1 MANLQ
6 ELISLRKGDRS
17 YERLS
22 EACGGYPG
30 GPRIH
35 QLATT
40 EIKGFPDPSTIRG
53 LAKGL
58 GVTEMTVLLAT
69 AESLGLDI
77 KMPGG
82 DGWAALLPAGTTKIP
97 AYFRDAILT
106 VVHSAIQ
113 VVEDAESRETTQPDE
128 HAPSTGEASVTPLKP
143 ADEDGE
149 RVTRAARRRAIP
161 PTDR

>member
-17 YERLS
+17 YEQLS
-22 EACGGYPG
+22 KACGGNPG

-40 EIKGFPDPSTIRG
+40 RIKGFPDPPTIRG

-58 GVTEMTVLLAT
+58 GVTEMTVVLAC
-69 AESLGLDI
+69 AESVGLDI
-77 KMPGG
+77 HMPGG

-97 AYFRDAILT
+97 GYFRDALLT

-113 VVEDAESRETTQPDE
+113 VIEDAESRVAGQSAA
-128 HAPSTGEASVTPLKP
+128 HATSTGEASVTPLP
-143 ADEDGE
+143 AAEEGE
-149 RVTRAARRRAIP
+149 RVTRAARRRQIP
-161 PTDR
+161 PSDR

>member
-17 YERLS
+17 YEQLS
-22 EACGGYPG
+22 KACGGYPG

-58 GVTEMTVLLAT
+58 GVTEMTVVLAA

-77 KMPGG
+77 QMPGG

-97 AYFRDAILT
+97 SYFRDAILT

-113 VVEDAESRETTQPDE
+113 VVEDAESRAATQPAE
-128 HAPSTGEASVTPLKP
+128 QSTPTGEASVTPLPP
-143 ADEDGE
+143 ANRDGE
-149 RVTRAARRRAIP
+149 RITRAARRRSTP
-161 PTDR
+161 PSDR